1 MSLILFSTVTWI
13 ELINYLISGFICEEC
28 CQEFKKKSELEE
40 HLTTC
45 EGAEKVLQPVMSCG
59 VCGKVYK
66 RHDLLVKH
74 ERTAHVNDGMEAVA
88 PRKRGRPRKV
98 PLTTTLSSPEVERAV
113 TTEVEKIG
121 LTEAF
126 NQLKNNNLGASF
138 PGWVPLQL
146 EPVSY
151 RTERALKP
159 ILERIMTGLLD
170 EDALKKVGWPQS
182 GLSSTLDQILQVI
195 GVTVVDVEGEE
206 DPLSRLRNKMMTLL
220 CKFTDPEQMESLMN
234 NYTVDQI
241 LNFMAESVVSS
252 N

>member
-1 MSLILFSTVTWI
+1 M
-13 ELINYLISGFICEEC
+13 NYSISGFICEEC

-66 RHDLLVKH
+66 RHDLLVRH
-74 ERTAHVNDGMEAVA
+74 ERTAHVNDGVLAA
-88 PRKRGRPRKV
+88 GPKKRGRPRKV
-98 PLTTTLSSPEVERAV
+98 PLATTLSSPEVESTV
-113 TTEVEKIG
+113 TKEETID
-121 LTEAF
+121 LSEAF
-126 NQLKNNNLGASF
+126 NQLKNNNLGTSF
-138 PGWVPLQL
+138 PGWVPLQM

-159 ILERIMTGLLD
+159 ILERILTGLLD

-182 GLSSTLDQILQVI
+182 GLTSTLDQILEVI
-195 GVTVVDVEGEE
+195 GVQVVDDGGEE
-206 DPLSRLRNKMMTLL
+206 DPLARLRNKMMTLL
-220 CKFTDPEQMESLMN
+220 GKFTDPEQMESLMN

-241 LNFMAESVVSS
+241 LHFMAESVVS
-252 N
+252 NN